1 MLFFSRLKSL
11 FIPAIIITIFFSCN
25 AADKRS
31 IEKSAS
37 AFDLKQAE
45 ASIAQSNQN
54 FMKSF
59 KAGDSL
65 GVANSY
71 TTDAKTMGANRP
83 AIIGRANIEHF
94 ISETMKKGIKTY
106 DLSTTKVWG
115 DSSIVAEEG
124 IYNVSDSSNK
134 QVDKGKYIVLWKPE
148 AGNWKMFRDIWTTN
162 LAIDTLNT
170 KANEKRVTNVK
181 H

>member
-1 MLFFSRLKSL
+1 MLFFSHLKSL
-11 FIPAIIITIFFSCN
+11 FIPAITSIIFFSCN

-31 IEKSAS
+31 IENSAS

-45 ASIAQSNQN
+45 ASIMQSNQN
-54 FMKSF
+54 FMKYF

-71 TTDAKTMGANRP
+71 TTDAKTMGPNRP
-83 AIIGRANIEHF
+83 AITGRANIEHF

-124 IYNVSDSSNK
+124 IYKISDSSK
-134 QVDKGKYIVLWKPE
+134 LVDKGKYIVLWKPE
-148 AGNWKMFRDIWTTN
+148 AGNWKMFRDIWSTDV
-162 LAIDTLNT
+162 AIDTLNGKT
-170 KANEKRVTNVK
+170 NEIEVTNAQ

>member
-1 MLFFSRLKSL
+1 MLLLPRLKSL
-11 FIPAIIITIFFSCN
+11 FIPAIIITVFFSCN

-31 IEKSAS
+31 IENSAS

-45 ASIAQSNQN
+45 ASIAQSNQA

-71 TTDAKTMGANRP
+71 TTDAKTMGPNRP

-94 ISETMKKGIKTY
+94 ISETMKKGKKTY
-106 DLSTTKVWG
+106 DLSTIKVWG
-115 DSSIVAEEG
+115 DSSVVAEEG
-124 IYNVSDSSNK
+124 VYKISDSANK
-134 QVDKGKYIVLWKPE
+134 QVDKGKYIVLWKLE
-148 AGNWKMFRDIWTTN
+148 AGNWKMFRDIWSTD
-162 LAIDTLNT
+162 LAMDTLNGKT
-170 KANEKRVTNVK
+170 NEIK
-181 H
+181 